1 MVKFLDNF
9 GIKATKG
16 DTIIYPFVVVDN
28 DKQIYQV
35 QADDVINFGL
45 KKNYDDA
52 EQRRAYM
59 KKWCE
64 NGQKDRRLAHNFRS
78 VYEQFLKHIDGREK
92 EIVTRS
98 RILAERLHNASRP
111 SVCRMLLKPVK

>member
-16 DTIIYPFVVVDN
+16 DTIIFPFVVVDN

-35 QADDVINFGL
+35 QAGDIINFGL

-52 EQRRAYM
+52 ECLIEKTIDNTTLTLVLEHTDTKDLDVGAYYYDIQIT
-59 KKWCE
+59 KAVNNE
-64 NGQKDRRLAHNFRS
+64 VHTFISGIISITNEVYDKD
-78 VYEQFLKHIDGREK
+78 
-92 EIVTRS
+92 
-98 RILAERLHNASRP
+98 
-111 SVCRMLLKPVK
+111 

>member
-1 MVKFLDNF
+1 MVQFLDKF

-16 DTIIYPFVVVDN
+16 DTIIFPFVVVDN

-52 EQRRAYM
+52 ECLIEKTIDNTTLTLVLEHNDTKNLEVGAYYYDI
-59 KKWCE
+59 
-64 NGQKDRRLAHNFRS
+64 QI
-78 VYEQFLKHIDGREK
+78 KHY
-92 EIVTRS
+92 T
-98 RILAERLHNASRP
+98 
-111 SVCRMLLKPVK
+111 LLLYQPNQTLTLDYFG